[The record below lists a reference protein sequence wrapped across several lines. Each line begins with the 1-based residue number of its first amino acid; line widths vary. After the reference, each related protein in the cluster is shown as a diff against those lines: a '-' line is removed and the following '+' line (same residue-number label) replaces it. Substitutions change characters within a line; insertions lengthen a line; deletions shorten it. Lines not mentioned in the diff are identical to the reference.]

1 MAIEIITAED
11 LERFRIKLLQDLKDI
26 LGHNQNTER
35 KQYLKS
41 VEVQKLL
48 KISANTLQKLRV
60 NGLLHPTKI
69 GGSMYYSMNEI
80 DMLLKGK

>member
-1 MAIEIITAED
+1 MAIEIITVED

-26 LGHNQNTER
+26 LSQHQNAER

-41 VEVQKLL
+41 IEVQKLL

-80 DMLLKGK
+80 EMLLKGK

>member
-1 MAIEIITAED
+1 MPIEIITAED

-26 LGHNQNTER
+26 LGKSHISER

-41 VEVQKLL
+41 TEVRKMM
-48 KISANTLQKLRV
+48 KISANTLQKLRI

-69 GGSMYYSMNEI
+69 GGSMYYSIDEI